1 MKQYTKTKVHTS
13 SRDLVEKGARGFL
26 NLARAHSESGRKI
39 SEETQLGYVAGF
51 YIGIKALGLDEKHC
65 DSISTTLN
73 EVIDEMVKEGCGDC
87 DICRGLGR
95 KETKEVPA

>member
-1 MKQYTKTKVHTS
+1 MKKETVTEVHTS
-13 SRDLVEKGARGFL
+13 SRDLIKKGASGFL
-26 NLARAHSESGRKI
+26 NLARAHSETGREI

-51 YIGIKALGLDEKHC
+51 YIGLKALGLDEKHC
-65 DSISTTLN
+65 DSVSTALN

-95 KETKEVPA
+95 KETKEVPV